1 MNYAS
6 WIQRVGAYIVDAI
19 PGAILGGIGS
29 AIGTNDDGSLGVV
42 YYICALLAFAFTV
55 YNRWI
60 LGGQG
65 ASIGKKALG
74 LRLQRDDTG
83 APLGAGMAFLRDI
96 CHFVDAIICYVGF
109 LFPLW
114 DAKKQTIADKI
125 VKSIVVKA

>member
-19 PGAILGGIGS
+19 PAAILSGIGT
-29 AIGTNDDGSLGVV
+29 AVGRNDDGTLGAI
-42 YYICALLAFAFTV
+42 YYVFALLSFAFTV

-74 LRLQRDDTG
+74 LRLQKDDTG
-83 APLGAGMAFLRDI
+83 APLGAGGAFLRDI
-96 CHFVDAIICYVGF
+96 CHIVDAIICYIGF